1 MAAVRPRSPPPPPPQ
16 PDFADMLPVLRLR
29 PALSA
34 ARVAAVT
41 LTLGAGLAQAQAPS
55 PRAADR
61 ATAFVDVNVV
71 PMDRQRVLERQTV
84 VVRDGRIVAMG
95 PVASTQVPA
104 DAMRVDARGKYL
116 MPGLA
121 EMHAHVIGGQNPNHA
136 QLNRDILLLYVANG
150 ITSIRAMLGQPNQIP
165 LREQLRR
172 GEILGPTMYVSAP
185 SLNGNSAPNPDTA
198 AKLVRAH
205 KAAGY
210 DFLKIHPGLSRATY
224 DGIVAA
230 SKTVGITWAG
240 HVPQAVGLRHALAS
254 GQSTV
259 DHLDGLLEAT
269 LPDSLRVRVGV
280 PGGMSFPDY
289 VSAVD
294 ASRFP
299 AVANEVKAAGTWSV
313 PTMLVWE
320 NLYTQAETPE
330 QMAQRDELRYA
341 SRQQVAGYVNQ
352 KRNMVQQQRN
362 AGYTPEAAARY
373 IQLRRQAL
381 KALAD
386 ADAPLLMGTDSPQ
399 LFMVPGFSLH
409 REMGILTAA
418 GLTPFQIYRSG
429 SANVARYTAEDLKLD
444 GNFGTVAVG
453 NRADLVLLDANPLQS
468 VENLTRRA
476 GVMVRGRWVSRQEID
491 QGLAA
496 LAAKYAQ

>member
-1 MAAVRPRSPPPPPPQ
+1 MRSANRVRH
-16 PDFADMLPVLRLR
+16 AY
-29 PALSA
+29 SA

-41 LTLGAGLAQAQAPS
+41 LTLGAGLAQAQV

-61 ATAFVDVNVV
+61 VTAFVDVNIV
-71 PMDRQRVLERQTV
+71 PMDRERVLERQTV
-84 VVRDGRIVAMG
+84 VVRDGRIVALG

-121 EMHAHVIGGQNPNHA
+121 EMHAHVIGGQNPNHE
-136 QLNRDILLLYVANG
+136 QLNRDVLFLYVANG

-185 SLNGNSAPNPDTA
+185 SLNGNSAPDPDTA

-210 DFLKIHPGLSRATY
+210 DFLKIHPGLSRSVY
-224 DGIVAA
+224 DAIVRT
-230 SKTVGITWAG
+230 SNDVGLTWAG
-240 HVPQAVGLRHALAS
+240 HVPAAVGLRHALAS
-254 GQSTV
+254 RQATV
-259 DHLDGLLEAT
+259 DHLDGMLEAAT
-269 LPDSLRVRVGV
+269 PDSIQSRLAT
-280 PGGMSFPDY
+280 PGAVSFAQF
-289 VSAVD
+289 VAAVD
-294 ASRFP
+294 PAKFAS
-299 AVANEVKAAGTWSV
+299 VANEMKAAGTWSV

-320 NLYTQAETPE
+320 NLYSQAETPE
-330 QMAQRDELRYA
+330 QMAQRAELKYA
-341 SRQQVAGYVNQ
+341 SRQQVAGWITQ
-352 KRNMVQQQRN
+352 KRNMLQQQQN
-362 AGYTPEAAARY
+362 AGLTADVAARY
-373 IQLRRQAL
+373 ITLRRQAL

-399 LFMVPGFSLH
+399 LFMVPGFALH
-409 REMGILTAA
+409 RELGIVSAS
-418 GLTPFQIYRSG
+418 GLTPFQIYASG
-429 SANVARYTAEDLKLD
+429 SRNVARYVAGHLKQD
-444 GNFGTVAVG
+444 GRFGTIAVG

-476 GVMVRGRWVSRQEID
+476 GVMVNGRWVSPEEID
-491 QGLAA
+491 RGLSA